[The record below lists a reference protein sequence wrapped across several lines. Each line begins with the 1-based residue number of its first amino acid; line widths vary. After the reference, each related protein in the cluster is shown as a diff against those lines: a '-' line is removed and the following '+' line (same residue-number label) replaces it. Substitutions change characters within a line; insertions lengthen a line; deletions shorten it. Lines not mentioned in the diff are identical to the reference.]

1 MDVTLFTILLLE
13 TEVDEKDGELKTTNI
28 KVIQYL
34 QLQYLWNK
42 KTIYLVPEE

>member
-13 TEVDEKDGELKTTNI
+13 TEVDEKDGELKSTNI

-34 QLQYLWNK
+34 QLQYL
-42 KTIYLVPEE
+42 